1 MDRAPPPT
9 FNGRVNGATVAM
21 EHTQLLLQLSREV
34 SATLDLQSVLDGS
47 LAALRRLIPFGGGS
61 IQLVRDGALML
72 VAGDPE
78 PTPDALQMRI
88 PLGHGVGGRIVATGE
103 PIYVADIATDPRV
116 PPASQRALS
125 PEVRSYFGIPLIAHG
140 EPTGVIQIDSPE
152 PDGFPAEAR
161 ALVLAFAPT
170 IAAAV
175 QNADIYAR
183 ELDTIERLRSAE
195 RLRTDF
201 IAMISHEL
209 RTPLTTLAGFS
220 ELIANRAEALHPAL
234 VSEFG
239 HRMWRASRW
248 LSRMIGDLLDLA
260 QLEQGVLA
268 LDVAPTDVAAV
279 VADATTVEVR
289 EPRVIRSTVEPSLP
303 PVLADRARLGQIL
316 GNLLSNARKF
326 SPPGS
331 PIEIDCRLERDRV
344 AVSITDQGR
353 GIPSTEIDH
362 IFDAFVQVDPGPTR
376 EAGGLGTGLY
386 LTKKLCDRMGAG
398 IEVESTPGLG
408 SRFTIL
414 LRPAGRPALLF

>member
-1 MDRAPPPT
+1 MDRAPWSP
-9 FNGRVNGATVAM
+9 FNGRVNGTAAATDQ
-21 EHTQLLLQLSREV
+21 TQLLLELSREV
-34 SATLDLQSVLDGS
+34 SATLDLQRVLDAS
-47 LAALRRLIPFGGGS
+47 LAALRRLISFGGGS

-78 PTPDALQMRI
+78 PTPDALRMRI
-88 PLGHGVGGRIVATGE
+88 PLGHGVGGRIAATGE

-116 PPASQRALS
+116 PPAAQRALS
-125 PEVRSYFGIPLIAHG
+125 AEVRSYFGVPLIAHG
-140 EPTGVIQIDSPE
+140 EPTGVVQIDSPE

-161 ALVLAFAPT
+161 TLVLAFAPT

-175 QNADIYAR
+175 QNAELYAR

-220 ELIANRAEALHPAL
+220 ELIASRAEALQPAL

-268 LDVAPTDVAAV
+268 LDMTATDVAAV
-279 VADATTVEVR
+279 VAEAAAVEVR
-289 EPRVIRSTVEPSLP
+289 EPRVIRSRIEPALP
-303 PVLADRARLGQIL
+303 LVLADPGRLGQIL

-331 PIEIDCRLERDRV
+331 IIDIYCRRERDRV
-344 AVSITDQGR
+344 AVSISDQGR

-376 EAGGLGTGLY
+376 DAGGLGTGLY
-386 LTKKLCDRMGAG
+386 LTRQLCDRMGAA
-398 IEVESTPGLG
+398 IEVESTPGSG

-414 LRPAGRPALLF
+414 LRQAVLPAIVA

>member
-1 MDRAPPPT
+1 MIEQTR
-9 FNGRVNGATVAM
+9 
-21 EHTQLLLQLSREV
+21 LLLDLSREV
-34 SATLDLQSVLDGS
+34 SATLDLQAVLDRS
-47 LAALRRLIPFGGGS
+47 LAALRRLIAFGGGS
-61 IQLVRDGALML
+61 IQLLREGALML

-88 PLGHGVGGRIVATGE
+88 PLGHGIGGRIVATGE

-125 PEVRSYFGIPLIAHG
+125 PRVRSYFGVPLIARG
-140 EPTGVIQIDSPE
+140 EATGVIQIDSPDA
-152 PDGFPAEAR
+152 DGFPAEAR
-161 ALVLAFAPT
+161 TLVLAFAPT

-175 QNADIYAR
+175 QNADVYTR
-183 ELDTIERLRSAE
+183 ELETIEKLRSAE

-220 ELIANRAEALHPAL
+220 ELIANRAEALQPAL

-248 LSRMIGDLLDLA
+248 LSRMIADLLDLA

-268 LDVAPTDVAAV
+268 LDLAPTDVTTV
-279 VADATTVEVR
+279 VTDATAVEVR
-289 EPRVIRSTVEPSLP
+289 EPRVIRSRIEPSLP
-303 PVLADRARLGQIL
+303 PVLADQARLGQII

-326 SPPGS
+326 SAPGS
-331 PIEIDCRLERDRV
+331 VIEIECRRDHDCV
-344 AVSITDQGR
+344 AVSITDEGR
-353 GIPSTEIDH
+353 GIPPAEIDH

-386 LTKKLCDRMGAG
+386 LTKRLCDRMGAR

-414 LRPAGRPALLF
+414 LRPAVPIELVS